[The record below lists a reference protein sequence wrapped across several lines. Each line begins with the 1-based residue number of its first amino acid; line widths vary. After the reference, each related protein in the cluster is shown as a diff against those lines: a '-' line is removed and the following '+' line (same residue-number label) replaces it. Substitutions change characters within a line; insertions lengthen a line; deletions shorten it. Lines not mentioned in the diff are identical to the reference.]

1 MVYVQPGNTRA
12 QLGGQGQLLEVRA
25 CFSLSLKAVRE
36 GVTPRGQGVVR
47 LEGRRTSQ
55 TYWLQQ
61 SESGGERGNG
71 RGAEQGKTCSGKAAL
86 SLEEVRGLWNILVRA
101 VDMTRVINRQF

>member
-36 GVTPRGQGVVR
+36 GVTPRGQGVVSKGPAR
-47 LEGRRTSQ
+47 P
-55 TYWLQQ
+55 
-61 SESGGERGNG
+61 SG
-71 RGAEQGKTCSGKAAL
+71 CSR
-86 SLEEVRGLWNILVRA
+86 VRGRE
-101 VDMTRVINRQF
+101 R